1 MAGKRLAPVFTQ
13 NFAENLLA
21 IETFLG
27 DDGRATFGHLV
38 DRVLDDVVPTL
49 CRFPFSGRSFLTH
62 PIRSLEARSA
72 VRRLKRALQPSD
84 NLREFILD
92 EYLLLY
98 LVRRDQMIFLSI
110 KHHRQLSFDLPR
122 FWP

>member
-1 MAGKRLAPVFTQ
+1 MAGKRRAPGFTQ
-13 NFAENLLA
+13 NFATNLEA
-21 IETFLG
+21 IRTFLG
-27 DDGRATFGHLV
+27 DEARLTFGHLV

-62 PIRSLEARSA
+62 PIRSLEARST
-72 VRRLKRALQPSD
+72 VRRLKRVLQPGD
-84 NLREFILD
+84 DLREFILD

-98 LVRRDQMIFLSI
+98 LARDTQVIFLSI